1 MVKYEGLFFEGEN
14 LEKILSLEKTKLD
27 MINDEIHC
35 TFKYRPTEEELHD
48 KLVGKYFDVILLG
61 YGCDGKN
68 SGFQVDFQDEL
79 KEYYKNT
86 DPEGKPV
93 LPHITAS
100 IREGEEACNTKK
112 LNFILYKEPI
122 YIKGRFG
129 YYLKNDDET
138 ECISYE
144 QRK

>member
-1 MVKYEGLFFEGEN
+1 MLK
-14 LEKILSLEKTKLD
+14 
-27 MINDEIHC
+27 
-35 TFKYRPTEEELHD
+35 
-48 KLVGKYFDVILLG
+48 ILLG

-100 IREGEEACNTKK
+100 IREGEEA
-112 LNFILYKEPI
+112 
-122 YIKGRFG
+122 
-129 YYLKNDDET
+129 
-138 ECISYE
+138 
-144 QRK
+144 